1 METLFADIRYASRM
15 LIKRPTFTV
24 VAIVTLALGIGANT
38 AIFSVVN
45 AVLLNPLPYA
55 QPSELAI
62 LWLQTPATNQLRQ
75 PASFPDFADWQSQN
89 QSFER
94 VVGTRTVSVNLTD
107 GDEPERVNGA
117 RVSADFLSTFR
128 ISPVAGRDFLDTENR
143 PGGAPVAMI
152 GYTLWQQRYGGDPSL
167 VGRSVNID
175 STTYTIVAVLPRG
188 FYYPNP
194 DTQVYFP
201 LIQGKNE
208 TARGSRF
215 LRVTARLKPGVS
227 IREAQTDMDTIAARI
242 AEQYP
247 DSSSGVG
254 VQVVPLHEEVVGKI
268 RPALMILF
276 GAAGCVLLIACANV
290 ANLLLARATARRSEF
305 AVRTALGAGRLR
317 LVRQLLT
324 ESVLLSFAGGVI
336 GLLIA
341 LWGVPTLTSISASS
355 IPRVEEVSVS
365 LKALLFTL
373 LISLVT
379 GILFGIA
386 PALQSS
392 NKVLT
397 ENLRDGRRG
406 ATSGAMHQ
414 RILNAL
420 VAAEVALAVVL
431 LAGAGLMVRSFVS
444 ISGVSPG
451 FKPKGVLTVGIGLTQ
466 PVYTDIQQQSRF
478 YDRLNEKVSAIPG
491 VESTAGINRVPLLG
505 FNAST
510 SFTFQGKPVESGHEP
525 TADCRVATP
534 NYFKAIGIPLLQG
547 REFTERDTKDAPF
560 VAVINRAMAEQ
571 FLPGE
576 DPIGKRI
583 QIYPNPPLWREVVGV
598 CGDVKLLG
606 LDEDITP
613 AIYVPVTQNPY
624 ANAMRSSFLVV
635 RTNADPNG
643 VVAAIRGAMKT
654 VDPGVPVA
662 QVRMLED
669 IVSDSVAPQRLNMW
683 LLVSF
688 AGLAALLAAVGIYG
702 VMAYS
707 VSERT
712 HEIGV
717 RMALG
722 ADSRDMLNM
731 VLFGA
736 GKVTA
741 AGMAAGL
748 VSAFVLTRL
757 MSSLLYK
764 VSAADPMTYA
774 GISVLIV
781 CVSLLASY
789 IPARKA
795 SRVDPMVALRY
806 N

>member
-1 METLFADIRYASRM
+1 
-15 LIKRPTFTV
+15 
-24 VAIVTLALGIGANT
+24 
-38 AIFSVVN
+38 
-45 AVLLNPLPYA
+45 
-55 QPSELAI
+55 
-62 LWLQTPATNQLRQ
+62 
-75 PASFPDFADWQSQN
+75 
-89 QSFER
+89 
-94 VVGTRTVSVNLTD
+94 
-107 GDEPERVNGA
+107 
-117 RVSADFLSTFR
+117 
-128 ISPVAGRDFLDTENR
+128 
-143 PGGAPVAMI
+143 
-152 GYTLWQQRYGGDPSL
+152 
-167 VGRSVNID
+167 
-175 STTYTIVAVLPRG
+175 
-188 FYYPNP
+188 
-194 DTQVYFP
+194 
-201 LIQGKNE
+201 
-208 TARGSRF
+208 
-215 LRVTARLKPGVS
+215 
-227 IREAQTDMDTIAARI
+227 MDTIAARI

-305 AVRTALGAGRLR
+305 AVRTALGAGRTR

-324 ESVLLSFAGGVI
+324 ESVLLSFAGGLI

-365 LKALLFTL
+365 FKALLFTL
-373 LISLVT
+373 LISLAT

-397 ENLRDGRRG
+397 DNLRDGRRG

-451 FKPKGVLTVGIGLTQ
+451 FKPKGVMTIGIGLTQ
-466 PVYTDIQQQSRF
+466 PVYADIQQQSRF
-478 YDRLNEKVSAIPG
+478 YDRLAEKVSAIPG

-510 SFTFQGKPVESGHEP
+510 SFTFQGKPVEPGQQP
-525 TADCRVATP
+525 TADCRIATP
-534 NYFKAIGIPLLQG
+534 NYFNAIGIPLLSG

-576 DPIGKRI
+576 DPIGKRL

-606 LDEDITP
+606 LDEDINP
-613 AIYVPVTQNPY
+613 AIYIPVTQNPY

-662 QVRMLED
+662 QVRMLDD
-669 IVSDSVAPQRLNMW
+669 IVSDSVAPQRLYLW

-707 VSERT
+707 VSQRT

-722 ADSRDMLNM
+722 AASRDMLNM
-731 VLFGA
+731 VLWDA
-736 GKVTA
+736 GKVTV
-741 AGMAAGL
+741 AGMATGL
-748 VSAFVLTRL
+748 ASAFVLTRL

-764 VSAADPMTYA
+764 VSAADPITYA

>member
-1 METLFADIRYASRM
+1 METLLADIRYGSRM
-15 LIKRPTFTV
+15 LIKRPTFTI

-62 LWLQTPATNQLRQ
+62 LWLQTPATNQFRQ

-117 RVSADFLSTFR
+117 RVSADFLSAFR
-128 ISPVAGRDFLDTENR
+128 ISPLAGRDFLDTENR
-143 PGGAPVAMI
+143 PGGTPVAMI
-152 GYTLWQQRYGGDPSL
+152 GYTLWQQRYGGDPAL
-167 VGRSVNID
+167 IGRTVNID
-175 STTYTIVAVLPRG
+175 STTYTIVAVLPKG
-188 FYYPNP
+188 FFYPNP

-227 IREAQTDMDTIAARI
+227 IREAQADMDTIAARI

-290 ANLLLARATARRSEF
+290 ANLLLARATARRTEF
-305 AVRTALGAGRLR
+305 AVRTALGAGRAR

-324 ESVLLSFAGGVI
+324 ESVLLSFAGGLI

-365 LKALLFTL
+365 FKALLFTL
-373 LISLVT
+373 LISLAT

-451 FKPKGVLTVGIGLTQ
+451 FKPKGVMTIGIGLTQ
-466 PVYTDIQQQSRF
+466 PVYADIQQQSRF

-510 SFTFQGKPVESGHEP
+510 SFTFQGQQVEPGQQP

-534 NYFKAIGIPLLQG
+534 NYFKAIGIPLLSG
-547 REFTERDTKDAPF
+547 REFTEGDTKDAPF

-576 DPIGKRI
+576 DPIGKRL

-606 LDEDITP
+606 LDEEINP

-643 VVAAIRGAMKT
+643 VVAAIRGVMKT

-669 IVSDSVAPQRLNMW
+669 ILSDSVAPQRLNMW

-688 AGLAALLAAVGIYG
+688 AGLAALLGAVGIYG

-722 ADSRDMLNM
+722 AASRDMLNM
-731 VLFGA
+731 VLWDA

-748 VSAFVLTRL
+748 ASAFVLTRL

-764 VSAADPMTYA
+764 VSAADPVTYA

>member
-1 METLFADIRYASRM
+1 METLLADIRYAGRM
-15 LIKRPTFTV
+15 LIKRPTFTI

-62 LWLQTPATNQLRQ
+62 LWLQTPATNQFRQ

-117 RVSADFLSTFR
+117 RVSADFLSAFR
-128 ISPVAGRDFLDTENR
+128 ISPLAGRDFLDTENR
-143 PGGAPVAMI
+143 PGGTPVAMI
-152 GYTLWQQRYGGDPSL
+152 GYTLWQQRYGGDPAL
-167 VGRSVNID
+167 IGRTVNID
-175 STTYTIVAVLPRG
+175 STTYTIVAVLPKG
-188 FYYPNP
+188 FFYPNP

-227 IREAQTDMDTIAARI
+227 IREAQADMDTIAARI

-290 ANLLLARATARRSEF
+290 ANLLLARATARRTEF
-305 AVRTALGAGRLR
+305 AVRTALGAGRAR

-324 ESVLLSFAGGVI
+324 ESVLLSFAGGLI

-365 LKALLFTL
+365 FKALLFTL
-373 LISLVT
+373 LISLAT

-451 FKPKGVLTVGIGLTQ
+451 FKPKGVMTIGIGLTQ
-466 PVYTDIQQQSRF
+466 PVYADIQQQSRF

-510 SFTFQGKPVESGHEP
+510 SFTFQGQQVEPGQQP

-534 NYFKAIGIPLLQG
+534 NYFKAIGIPLLSG
-547 REFTERDTKDAPF
+547 REFTEGDTKDAPF

-576 DPIGKRI
+576 DPIGKRL

-606 LDEDITP
+606 LDEEINP

-643 VVAAIRGAMKT
+643 VVAAIRGVMKT

-669 IVSDSVAPQRLNMW
+669 ILSDSVAPQRLNMW

-688 AGLAALLAAVGIYG
+688 AGLAALLGAVGIYG

-722 ADSRDMLNM
+722 AASRDMLNM
-731 VLFGA
+731 VLWDA

-748 VSAFVLTRL
+748 ASAFVLTRL

-764 VSAADPMTYA
+764 VSAADPVTYA

>member
-1 METLFADIRYASRM
+1 
-15 LIKRPTFTV
+15 
-24 VAIVTLALGIGANT
+24 
-38 AIFSVVN
+38 
-45 AVLLNPLPYA
+45 
-55 QPSELAI
+55 
-62 LWLQTPATNQLRQ
+62 
-75 PASFPDFADWQSQN
+75 
-89 QSFER
+89 
-94 VVGTRTVSVNLTD
+94 
-107 GDEPERVNGA
+107 
-117 RVSADFLSTFR
+117 
-128 ISPVAGRDFLDTENR
+128 
-143 PGGAPVAMI
+143 
-152 GYTLWQQRYGGDPSL
+152 
-167 VGRSVNID
+167 
-175 STTYTIVAVLPRG
+175 
-188 FYYPNP
+188 
-194 DTQVYFP
+194 
-201 LIQGKNE
+201 
-208 TARGSRF
+208 
-215 LRVTARLKPGVS
+215 
-227 IREAQTDMDTIAARI
+227 
-242 AEQYP
+242 
-247 DSSSGVG
+247 
-254 VQVVPLHEEVVGKI
+254 
-268 RPALMILF
+268 
-276 GAAGCVLLIACANV
+276 VLLIACANV

-305 AVRTALGAGRLR
+305 AVRTALGAGRTR

-324 ESVLLSFAGGVI
+324 ESVLLSFAGGLI
-336 GLLIA
+336 GLLTA

-365 LKALLFTL
+365 FKALLFTL
-373 LISLVT
+373 LISLAT

-414 RILNAL
+414 RILNVL

-451 FKPKGVLTVGIGLTQ
+451 FKPKGVMTIGIGLTQ
-466 PVYTDIQQQSRF
+466 PVYADIQQQSRF
-478 YDRLNEKVSAIPG
+478 YDRLTEQVSAIPG

-510 SFTFQGKPVESGHEP
+510 SFTFQGKPVEPGQQP
-525 TADCRVATP
+525 TADCRIATP
-534 NYFKAIGIPLLQG
+534 NYFKAIGIPLLSG

-576 DPIGKRI
+576 DPIGKRL

-606 LDEDITP
+606 LDEDINP
-613 AIYVPVTQNPY
+613 AIYIPVTQNPY

-707 VSERT
+707 VSQRT

-731 VLFGA
+731 VLYGA

-748 VSAFVLTRL
+748 ASAFVLTRL

-774 GISVLIV
+774 GISLLIV